1 MKMTVRNE
9 EALAYTHY
17 RIEEAV
23 YGSIEGRGKIYQ
35 LRNFHPFEMVKN
47 VALVSIRVFFA
58 LHLKK
63 KNHFQIFII
72 SLASILLISPSLA
85 LVAHHAR
92 LFAHC
97 TISIDS

>member
-9 EALAYTHY
+9 KALAYTHY

-47 VALVSIRVFFA
+47 VALVSIRVFFCSSFE
-58 LHLKK
+58 KK
-63 KNHFQIFII
+63 KSFSNIYN
-72 SLASILLISPSLA
+72 
-85 LVAHHAR
+85 
-92 LFAHC
+92 
-97 TISIDS
+97 